1 MQGTEMR
8 KNRIFWLSKPTL
20 KVFYLKP
27 VLWKMYH
34 LGLSGKFTLFSLFGL
49 FDKLKVF
56 YNFIP
61 KQLDE
66 VWREMRWIMDA
77 LQYARYKQPVCG
89 LPVTKLID
97 PSDEQNLKKIN
108 SASSHIDCLPSPS
121 PSPEMNRRKAVSGK
135 Q

>member
-1 MQGTEMR
+1 MI

-20 KVFYLKP
+20 KIFYSKP

-34 LGLSGKFTLFSLFGL
+34 LGFSGKLTLFSNL

-61 KQLDE
+61 KQIDE

-97 PSDEQNLKKIN
+97 PSDGQNLKKIN
-108 SASSHIDCLPSPS
+108 STSSHIDCLASPS
-121 PSPEMNRRKAVSGK
+121 PSPEMHRRKAVSGK